1 MRTISG
7 VWLPIITPFV
17 DGAVDVR
24 SYERLLEHY
33 LGKGVSG
40 VFPVGTTGE
49 SPALDD
55 DEIDAIVER
64 TVAVVA
70 GRVPVFV
77 GIGGNAFQ
85 NLNHGR
91 LRRQQRDQAF
101 DQRVTGAIHEGAP
114 PVAKSIQSD
123 Q

>member
-1 MRTISG
+1 RARMRTISG

-55 DEIDAIVER
+55 AEIDAIVER

-77 GIGGNAFQ
+77 RIGGYATHTVLQ
-85 NLNHGR
+85 PLKR
-91 LRRQQRDQAF
+91 LARQRF
-101 DQRVTGAIHEGAP
+101 DRIVSVCP
-114 PVAKSIQSD
+114 L
-123 Q
+123 